1 VPSNSR
7 PNKSLPEIS
16 RRRPRDRWTI
26 WPLTRPG
33 GAGHSGGMC
42 WSPTADL
49 AAGSIVSVI
58 GVATMAQTRRPRDL
72 PLACLPLLLG
82 VHQLIEAVV
91 WRGADG
97 TVSPATAHVAVLAW
111 TAIAFPLL
119 PAYVP
124 LAVLSAAW
132 PQRAPRRRVLPLCAV
147 GLATSGVLAY
157 AMATGPVHAVAAG
170 HVLSYN
176 LPIPADNLAIAG
188 YLLATLGTPLI
199 SGDRALR
206 LFGLT
211 AALGAAVC
219 ATVWQLAF
227 ASTWCAFAALTSLT
241 LLRWTRRGNTPAGTD
256 SQPSPASAT

>member
-1 VPSNSR
+1 
-7 PNKSLPEIS
+7 
-16 RRRPRDRWTI
+16 
-26 WPLTRPG
+26 
-33 GAGHSGGMC
+33 MC

-49 AAGSIVSVI
+49 VAGTVVGVI
-58 GVATMAQTRRPRDL
+58 AIATVVQTRRPRDL

-91 WRGADG
+91 WRGVDG
-97 TVSPATAHVAVLAW
+97 TVSPATAQWAVLIW

-132 PQRAPRRRVLPLCAV
+132 PQRPARRRVLPLCAV
-147 GLATSGVLAY
+147 GLATSGVLIY
-157 AMATGPVHAVAAG
+157 AMATGPVSAVASG
-170 HVLSYN
+170 HVLTYN
-176 LPIPADNLAIAG
+176 VPVPAENLIIAG

-199 SGDRALR
+199 SGDRDLR

-211 AALGAAVC
+211 AAIGAAVC
-219 ATVWQLAF
+219 VAVWELAF

-241 LLRWTRRGNTPAGTD
+241 LLLWVRRGKTLADIGL
-256 SQPSPASAT
+256 QPFPTSAT